1 MADKYKL
8 LFLLETGERWTVAT
22 TTVTLQ
28 MHTGS
33 GYLVMMVVVMMV
45 LVTVV
50 SPIQASQEGEEAE
63 EGDYQPRVLSSNCFS
78 GDLLVLM
85 LFISVISQS

>member
-22 TTVTLQ
+22 ATVTLQ

-33 GYLVMMVVVMMV
+33 GYLVMVVVVMMV
-45 LVTVV
+45 MVTLAL
-50 SPIQASQEGEEAE
+50 SHASQEAEEKGEE
-63 EGDYQPRVLSSNCFS
+63 YQPRVLSSNCFS
-78 GDLLVLM
+78 GSALQTLRNP
-85 LFISVISQS
+85 

>member
-33 GYLVMMVVVMMV
+33 GW
-45 LVTVV
+45 V
-50 SPIQASQEGEEAE
+50 SRDDG
-63 EGDYQPRVLSSNCFS
+63 GDDDGLGHNSVAQP
-78 GDLLVLM
+78 G
-85 LFISVISQS
+85 QPGGGGG

>member
-1 MADKYKL
+1 MDYKYKL

-33 GYLVMMVVVMMV
+33 GYLVMVVVVMMV
-45 LVTVV
+45 MVTLAP
-50 SPIQASQEGEEAE
+50 SQASQEE
-63 EGDYQPRVLSSNCFS
+63 EGEYQPRVLSSNCFS
-78 GDLLVLM
+78 GDLRVLM
-85 LFISVISQS
+85 IFISAKTQS

>member
-28 MHTGS
+28 MYTGS
-33 GYLVMMVVVMMV
+33 GYLVMVMMV
-45 LVTVV
+45 LVTLAP
-50 SPIQASQEGEEAE
+50 SQASQEGE

-85 LFISVISQS
+85 LFISAKTQS

>member
-22 TTVTLQ
+22 TTVTL
-28 MHTGS
+28 HTGS
-33 GYLVMMVVVMMV
+33 GYLVMMVMVMMV

-50 SPIQASQEGEEAE
+50 SPSQASQEAE
-63 EGDYQPRVLSSNCFS
+63 EEEYQPRVLSSNCFS
-78 GDLLVLM
+78 GDLRVLM
-85 LFISVISQS
+85 IFISAKTQS

>member
-22 TTVTLQ
+22 ATVTLQ

-45 LVTVV
+45 MVTLTP
-50 SPIQASQEGEEAE
+50 SQASQEVE

-85 LFISVISQS
+85 LFISGKTQS

>member
-28 MHTGS
+28 MYTGS
-33 GYLVMMVVVMMV
+33 GYLVMVVVMMV
-45 LVTVV
+45 MVTLAT
-50 SPIQASQEGEEAE
+50 SQASQEAE
-63 EGDYQPRVLSSNCFS
+63 EEYQPRVLSSNCFS

-85 LFISVISQS
+85 LFISAKTQS